1 MSEQKNK
8 KMVLACID
16 GSQFSQAVCDYAVWI
31 AKAVSAP
38 LKLLHTIE
46 HSKTAAVADLT
57 GAIGLGASEDLLNEL
72 TQVEQERSRLLIKK
86 GNAMLL
92 AAKEKALS
100 HGVEEVQT
108 RQRHGA
114 LAETLI
120 ELEDQI
126 GALVLGIQG
135 ENHEQD
141 QAGIGAQL
149 ETTIR
154 ALHKPILVVNKEFSI
169 PKQIMLAY
177 DGSDACKKALL
188 MVAESPLFES
198 IPCHIVHVSE
208 SKDQAQELLAS
219 AKETLLHYGREVM
232 TAHLPGMIEESL
244 ATYQAEHNIDL
255 MLMGAFSHN
264 RFRDFLLGS
273 FTAKML
279 QSTQKPLLL
288 LR

>member
-1 MSEQKNK
+1 MSEQINKN
-8 KMVLACID
+8 MVLACID
-16 GSQFSQAVCDYAVWI
+16 GSQFSQSVCDYAVWI
-31 AKAVSAP
+31 AKAVSSP

-86 GNAMLL
+86 GNAMLQ
-92 AAKEKALS
+92 AAKDKALS
-100 HGVEEVQT
+100 SGVEQVLT

-120 ELEDQI
+120 ELEEQI
-126 GALVLGIQG
+126 GILVLGVQG

-154 ALHKPILVVNKEFSI
+154 ALHKPILVINREFSM

-177 DGSDACKKALL
+177 DGSEACKKALRML
-188 MVAESPLFES
+188 AESPLFES
-198 IPCHIVHVSE
+198 IPCHLVHVSD
-208 SKDQAQELLAS
+208 SAAQAQELLEPAADILTS
-219 AKETLLHYGREVM
+219 HGHKVI
-232 TAHLPGMIEESL
+232 TAHLPGLIEESL
-244 ATYQAEHNIDL
+244 ADYQAEHDIDL

-279 QSTQKPLLL
+279 QKTQKPLLL